1 LNILYLKSIIINC
14 CKLVYE
20 KVIRNLGTCLCG
32 ALLILIYKNMRLLKF
47 EKYYF
52 EWKNIE
58 EYDENLPLTAH
69 NRH

>member
-1 LNILYLKSIIINC
+1 
-14 CKLVYE
+14 
-20 KVIRNLGTCLCG
+20 
-32 ALLILIYKNMRLLKF
+32 MRLLKF